1 MKKLLLISALA
12 LCAGGA
18 IAQTPL
24 LLADQGDSGDKNS
37 WSWGVE
43 VIYPSSPSSLSMV
56 ATDDWGKLNIA
67 SGITEINTIV
77 VDVAE
82 ISGEW
87 KLCDDKTKLYSDLL
101 TVGKN
106 TITFSSTAKEAI
118 LAAVNKGN
126 TITLNAVTIDG
137 VQTTY
142 EKMYNIGFYN
152 MDLKVNDEWGS
163 RYLGG
168 ANSLGDRDAV
178 ITIELGSAVDEGDFQ
193 LVVKRNDGKGTENY
207 YPFSG
212 TGGSFEVGNN
222 ILEARIMACADAV
235 GKTISVK
242 SVTISHSTAL
252 SPITSDAEVVNTTYY
267 NLTGV
272 KSTTPQKGLNIVVRT
287 LNDGSKVTEKLLV
300 K

>member
-12 LCAGGA
+12 LCAGSA
-18 IAQTPL
+18 MAQTPL
-24 LLADQGDSGDKNS
+24 ILASKGDAGS
-37 WSWGVE
+37 WSYGFDEAIV
-43 VIYPSSPSSLSMV
+43 PNASMI
-56 ATDDWGKLNIA
+56 ATDNWGKLNIA
-67 SGITEINTIV
+67 NGITDIKTIV
-77 VDVAE
+77 VDVAA
-82 ISGEW
+82 ISGDW
-87 KLCDDKTKLYSDLL
+87 KLCEYNDENAKEYSDLL

-106 TITFSSTAKEAI
+106 TITFKDPAREAI

-126 TITLNAVTIDG
+126 TITLNSVTIDD

-142 EKMYNIGFYN
+142 KTLYNIGFYN
-152 MDLKVNDEWGS
+152 MDLTVNGNTYPS
-163 RYLGG
+163 KYLGG
-168 ANSLGDRDAV
+168 ANALGDRDAV
-178 ITIELGSAVDEGDFQ
+178 ITIELGSEVEEGNFK
-193 LVVKRNDGKGTENY
+193 LTVTYTDGKDEKFWDIT
-207 YPFSG
+207 G

-222 ILEARIMACADAV
+222 INQARIMGNNLENGV
-235 GKTISVK
+235 FISVK

>member
-1 MKKLLLISALA
+1 M
-12 LCAGGA
+12 
-18 IAQTPL
+18 AQTPL
-24 LLADQGDSGDKNS
+24 LLADQGDSGDDQS
-37 WSWGVE
+37 WSWGMN

-56 ATDDWGKLNIA
+56 ATANWGKLNIA

-87 KLCDDKTKLYSDLL
+87 KLCDDQTEQYSDLL
-101 TVGKN
+101 KVGKN
-106 TITFSSTAKEAI
+106 TITFSSTAKEA
-118 LAAVNKGN
+118 LLMASGNDSKGN
-126 TITLNAVTIDG
+126 TITLNSVTIDG
-137 VQTTY
+137 TQTTY
-142 EKMYNIGFYN
+142 AKKYNIGFYN
-152 MDLKVNDEWGS
+152 MDLEVTSEWGT

-193 LVVKRNDGKGTENY
+193 LVVKRNDDGGTENY

-212 TGGSFEVGNN
+212 TGGSIEVGNN
-222 ILEARIMACADAV
+222 ILEARIMACKGTV
-235 GKTISVK
+235 GKTISIK

-252 SPITSDAEVVNTTYY
+252 RPISSDTEVVNTTYY
-267 NLTGV
+267 NLAGV
-272 KSTTPQKGLNIVVRT
+272 KATTPQKGLNIVVRT
-287 LNDGSKVTEKLLV
+287 LSDGSKVTEKILV